1 MSMRDILT
9 ERYPIPDH
17 PYEPI
22 QISRLE
28 FAVMQAQAFAAGVA
42 WQKQHQEENQ

>member
-17 PYEPI
+17 PYEPVTV
-22 QISRLE
+22 SRLD

-42 WQKQHQEENQ
+42 WQQQQEES